1 MNCTRGAFIVS
12 SFHSPPH
19 HHRPP
24 DTRKHTCL
32 TTSTCHFSS
41 FNNNHIRLGD
51 GLLLLRKR
59 TGTKIC
65 ADVKS
70 EPYDI
75 TGSTPDSIR
84 FKDDKK
90 DDNEIEG
97 ELGRD
102 VLWWEEFPKRWVIVI
117 LCFSAFLLCN
127 MDRVSQMRVLTLW
140 SPNYTRVVR
149 GRTLQNVLFCKRGFV
164 CGTFEYNWDSI
175 KILCIF
181 FYTFVLC
188 WLF

>member
-12 SFHSPPH
+12 TFHSPPH

-32 TTSTCHFSS
+32 TTSTCHLSS
-41 FNNNHIRLGD
+41 FNTTHVRLAD

-59 TGTKIC
+59 IGTKIF

-75 TGSTPDSIR
+75 TGSPPDSIR
-84 FKDDKK
+84 FKDVKK
-90 DDNEIEG
+90 DDDEG
-97 ELGRD
+97 ELGSD

-127 MDRVSQMRVLTLW
+127 MDRVSQMSIDSLSLMESQLYW
-140 SPNYTRVVR
+140 S
-149 GRTLQNVLFCKRGFV
+149 C
-164 CGTFEYNWDSI
+164 FE
-175 KILCIF
+175 
-181 FYTFVLC
+181 
-188 WLF
+188 